1 MTHSPAPRDPVG
13 ADEGSGW
20 TLVEE
25 VAGASRAHWLLSAR
39 APLRVPGVAPVVIV
53 PVVWRPLALVLIV
66 LVPLL
71 GILGRNQKHQVDLHL
86 NPHLAPP
93 LTPRVEMGTV
103 ISADMG
109 PLTEESKHLGLTND

>member
-25 VAGASRAHWLLSAR
+25 AAGASGAHWLLSAR

-71 GILGRNQKHQVDLHL
+71 GILLILVIARLRVGLCGR
-86 NPHLAPP
+86 
-93 LTPRVEMGTV
+93 G
-103 ISADMG
+103 
-109 PLTEESKHLGLTND
+109 